1 MSSALV
7 QPLPWQR
14 EQWQRLQQQHTQ
26 QQLPHAMLF
35 AGPVSVGKRNFARAL
50 SAMLL
55 CQSPTTASACG
66 HCRSCLL
73 LNAGTHPDWLWIAPE
88 ESGKAIKI
96 DQVRGV
102 VDFMAH
108 TAQQGGRKIAVVEPA
123 ESMNRNAANA
133 LLKTLE
139 EPSGSAQLI
148 LITDAPGRLLPTIRS
163 RCQRVDFPIPPTT
176 QSRGWL
182 ALRGIDSAKI
192 AAALIE
198 AEDKPLLASELLDGD
213 GIEQR
218 VQLGTDLLALL
229 DQKISLIALAERW
242 QQSDWLLLLQWLQSR
257 MALALKSAMAN
268 KSIEDGLIARLA
280 AVAPS
285 RLFRLHDQIQAA
297 LNQTL
302 AGTNPNRQLALESLL
317 IATCDACN
325 AKMA

>member
-14 EQWQRLQQQHTQ
+14 EQWQRLQQQHMQ

-35 AGPVSVGKRNFARAL
+35 AGPICVGKRNFARAL

-55 CQSPTTASACG
+55 CQSPVTGIACG
-66 HCRSCLL
+66 TCRSCLL

-108 TAQQGGRKIAVVEPA
+108 TSQQGGRKIAVVEPA
-123 ESMNRNAANA
+123 EAMNRNAANA

-163 RCQRVDFPIPPTT
+163 RCQRLDFPIPPVA
-176 QSRGWL
+176 QSREWL

-192 AAALIE
+192 ATALIE
-198 AEDKPLLASELLDGD
+198 AESKPLLASELLDGD

-218 VQLGTDLLALL
+218 VQLGADLLALL
-229 DQKISLIALAERW
+229 DQKMSLIALAERW
-242 QQSDWLLLLQWLQSR
+242 QQSDWLVLLQWLQSR
-257 MALALKSAMAN
+257 MALALKNAMAA

-280 AVAPS
+280 TVAPS
-285 RLFRLHDQIQAA
+285 RLFRLHDQIQVT